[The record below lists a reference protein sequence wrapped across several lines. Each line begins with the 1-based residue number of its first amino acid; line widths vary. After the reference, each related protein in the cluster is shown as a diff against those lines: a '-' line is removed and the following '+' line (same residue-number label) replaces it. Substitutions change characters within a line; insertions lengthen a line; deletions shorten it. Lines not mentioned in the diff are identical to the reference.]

1 MRTASSVPGPGAYES
16 PSLGHGVSGGRFNL
30 SAPKGIAEQ
39 AVYNSRHNPGP
50 AAYNPSQNMSSQNG
64 GRMYTKPEQRVGT
77 LDVMNMEQLYNSLH
91 PGNTITAT
99 KKTYKSTPPRAT
111 VRRRQAQQQ
120 RAADAQ
126 SRQLATPQKNQKRQ
140 LTRSGLLIIRPHL
153 LRGGR

>member
-1 MRTASSVPGPGAYES
+1 MRTAASVPGPGAYES
-16 PSLGHGVSGGRFNL
+16 PSLGREVSGGRFNM

-50 AAYNPSQNMSSQNG
+50 AAYNPSQNLSRMKG
-64 GRMYTKPEQRVGT
+64 GKMYTKPEQRVGS

-99 KKTYKSTPPRAT
+99 KKTYKSSPPRARE
-111 VRRRQAQQQ
+111 RRRQAQQQ

-126 SRQLATPQKNQKRQ
+126 SGQSAKQRNQNRQ